1 MRLFPLQIITKTWLI
16 LAAESNRFFW
26 SVSKEF
32 YFFPFN
38 ILFIFIVITQFLGKI
53 ASQILVLFGVL
64 NTLFATVARFCW
76 VILLL
81 LSWFCHTFSQV
92 LALKMY
98 RDKKGKFVCWHYSLR
113 WLATVASTYTL
124 MDQLYHLLSF
134 EATIKVSIE
143 CAIIGEQVGEHVK
156 IQLCTKFKNILH
168 SHLKLSLTTW

>member
-64 NTLFATVARFCW
+64 NTLFATVARFCC

-98 RDKKGKFVCWHYSLR
+98 RDKKGEFVCWHYSLKNF
-113 WLATVASTYTL
+113 WLKVASNSC
-124 MDQLYHLLSF
+124 QHLYFVGSVLPPL
-134 EATIKVSIE
+134 
-143 CAIIGEQVGEHVK
+143 IIWGYKKGINRMRNHWWTSWWA
-156 IQLCTKFKNILH
+156 C
-168 SHLKLSLTTW
+168 